1 MERLFITELQIMNV
15 RHLKDICIPLSTLNL
30 NRKKWKW
37 QDKCFRIFKS
47 VFYE

>member
-15 RHLKDICIPLSTLNL
+15 RHLKDIYIPLSNETLNL

-37 QDKCFRIFKS
+37 
-47 VFYE
+47 